1 MKERKKMKMWKKRIW
16 IIGLS
21 FACLL
26 IMLPMKV
33 QAEETNRIQT
43 ELSLEQEQ
51 ETFSNL
57 FPEYKIDTKQV
68 LSLIA
73 SGKVLQAVKLL
84 GTESLQN
91 AKVQTEEIKSLFVM
105 LLLLG
110 VTAAV
115 FSNFADVFQNH
126 QVSDIAFYF
135 VYLLLV
141 AVLLKVFVNASEV
154 VKEMLKQ
161 LTTFMQLFIPAY
173 LLAVMTAAG
182 AVSASAYYQLFLMIV
197 YLLEKCYLSFLLPGI
212 YSFVLLSI
220 INGIWMEEK
229 LNLLLDFIQKVIEGC
244 IKITI
249 GIITGFGVLQSLI
262 SPIIDAL
269 DSTAFKKVTSV
280 IPGIGDLT
288 EGMFEMVIGS
298 AVLMKNTIGV
308 FITVVMMFLCV
319 LPVLKILLLS
329 GTLKISAALIGIV
342 SDKRMTNCA
351 NRVGDGSLMLLKV
364 ALSSVGLFLISV
376 ALIAASTNRGM

>member
-1 MKERKKMKMWKKRIW
+1 MKTWKKRIW
-16 IIGLS
+16 IMGIALG
-21 FACLL
+21 CLI

-33 QAEETNRIQT
+33 EAEEINNTQT
-43 ELSLEQEQ
+43 ELSLEQAQ
-51 ETFSNL
+51 EAFSTM
-57 FPEYKIDTKQV
+57 FPEYKFDAKQV

-84 GTESLQN
+84 GTELVQM
-91 AKVQTEEIKSLFVM
+91 AKTQTGEIRSLFVI
-105 LLLLG
+105 LLVLG
-110 VTAAV
+110 ITAAV
-115 FSNFADVFQNH
+115 FSNFADIFQNH

-141 AVLLKVFVNASEV
+141 AVLLQVFANASDV
-154 VKEMLKQ
+154 VKEMLNQ
-161 LTTFMQLFIPAY
+161 LITFMQLFIPAY
-173 LLAVMTAAG
+173 LLAVMAAAG
-182 AVSASAYYQLFLMIV
+182 AVSASAYYQLFLIIV
-197 YLLEKCYLSFLLPGI
+197 YLLEKCYSVFLLPGI

-220 INGIWMEEK
+220 INGIWLEEK
-229 LNLLLDFIQKVIEGC
+229 LNLLLDFMQKVIEGC

-269 DSTAFKKVTSV
+269 DSTALKKMTSV

-298 AVLMKNTIGV
+298 AVLMKNSIGI
-308 FITVVMMFLCV
+308 FITIVMLFMCAI
-319 LPVLKILLLS
+319 PVLKILLLS

-364 ALSSVGLFLISV
+364 ALSAIGLLFISV
-376 ALIAASTNRGM
+376 ALVAASTNRGM